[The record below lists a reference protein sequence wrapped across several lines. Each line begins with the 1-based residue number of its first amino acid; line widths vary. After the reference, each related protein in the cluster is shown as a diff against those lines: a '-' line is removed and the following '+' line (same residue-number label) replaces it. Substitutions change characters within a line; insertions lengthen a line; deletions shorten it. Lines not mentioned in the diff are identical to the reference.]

1 MVVHIFLYIFQCFI
15 SESLNIDMPILFR
28 NNARMKNAVEDFR
41 LARGLTYAA
50 VGRTAGFTRATVL
63 KHCRGELAISGEAAL
78 RYHLR
83 LGIPL
88 KDLRPD
94 LFAADSDKAA

>member
-1 MVVHIFLYIFQCFI
+1 
-15 SESLNIDMPILFR
+15 
-28 NNARMKNAVEDFR
+28 MKNAVERFR
-41 LARGLTYAA
+41 LENRLSYA
-50 VGRTAGFTRATVL
+50 VLGRTAGFTRATVL

>member
-1 MVVHIFLYIFQCFI
+1 
-15 SESLNIDMPILFR
+15 
-28 NNARMKNAVEDFR
+28 MKV
-41 LARGLTYAA
+41 TYAEIGRR
-50 VGRTAGFTRATVL
+50 VGFNRATVL